1 MSELNDHQKSAI
13 LEKLAVRN
21 KPVISRNLF
30 FTQNNNN
37 FFTNVSTRFSIAA
50 NWEHLKQ
57 VATYQDYVQDKGKVK
72 IIAICKMN

>member
-21 KPVISRNLF
+21 KPVIPRNLF

-37 FFTNVSTRFSIAA
+37 NFSNVSTRFSIAA

-57 VATYQDYVQDKGKVK
+57 VA
-72 IIAICKMN
+72 IIRTMYRIREKLK

>member
-21 KPVISRNLF
+21 KPVIPQNLF
-30 FTQNNNN
+30 STQNNNN
-37 FFTNVSTRFSIAA
+37 NFTNVSTRFSIAA
-50 NWEHLKQ
+50 KDLKQ
-57 VATYQDYVQDKGKVK
+57 VAIYQGYVQDKGKIK